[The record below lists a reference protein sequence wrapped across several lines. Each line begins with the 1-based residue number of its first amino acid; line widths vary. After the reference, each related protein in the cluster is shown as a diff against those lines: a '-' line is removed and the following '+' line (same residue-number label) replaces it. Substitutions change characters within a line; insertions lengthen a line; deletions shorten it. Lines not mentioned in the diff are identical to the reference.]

1 MNERLRTYVRGY
13 FSFVDNC
20 DLDRMSIL
28 KFDDTVEKKLK
39 YVKGIWYYMKWS
51 GNPDLLAVYTDE
63 LMLKIFKQGFDNGR
77 LVQVWVEHPITMV
90 EVEQYV
96 ADDEGVVEPEVEVEQ
111 EKKDEEA
118 KFDDEAEF
126 EEEGKF
132 DVEPF
137 NGV

>member
-63 LMLKIFKQGFDNGR
+63 LMLKFFK
-77 LVQVWVEHPITMV
+77 
-90 EVEQYV
+90 
-96 ADDEGVVEPEVEVEQ
+96 
-111 EKKDEEA
+111 
-118 KFDDEAEF
+118 
-126 EEEGKF
+126 
-132 DVEPF
+132 
-137 NGV
+137 